1 MPASPAP
8 TSAKGK
14 ARKRDRDSKFLH
26 GLLPGTPSKVQASQS
41 MTGLDIYAD
50 TSSTEASERAR
61 KSLTDLP
68 ASGQDVDLEP
78 HETPTVKLIAP
89 STDIDETWDR
99 ISRAVQ
105 LASQGVGPEAT
116 RVSPP
121 SEPILEKSEPALM
134 KPAKL
139 AWHGFKLVAKHISAF
154 LDGTPFK
161 LPVAVLNVIIDT
173 ADAVIDNKESMANL
187 LLPIGERLQ
196 IFSTSLLS
204 TSSNKARDPL
214 NDNVRSPPDNID
226 PSLDRFVGVLVTA
239 AAELKGMHSAG
250 LVERILDSDE
260 HSKKVEDIF
269 RRVDEA
275 TKNFQLE
282 LNLAAFRQINAV
294 KEDTE
299 VLRLNNLRP
308 IQEVEYPTLERKPP
322 VKACVAGTREDIV
335 EGIISWCKDTSDDVS
350 PVYWLSGM
358 AGTGKSTIAYTVCE
372 RLAKDDKASR
382 LGATFFCWRQLDA
395 GRKRRN
401 IIPTLAHQLA
411 LELPGFRRA
420 LLDAKVDAKPPPLET
435 HLDSLIIRPWSDS
448 VKHHLGFPPLVIVVD
463 ALDELDDDDEN
474 NIGFLDDLI
483 KKLEGSTNRL
493 RGLKFLVTSRRDP
506 RIVRAGEDLP
516 PGAVYHLEDVPTTV
530 IDQDINLYLRAAL
543 PRLTGEQIRYL
554 SEKASDLFIYAA
566 TAVRFICPPYQH
578 PPPSLKTQ
586 NERLEVLLRAWP
598 DQSRRGAEGLLVDRL
613 YEDILAR
620 YISPLSDFDKN
631 ISISILHTFLCT
643 QKPVPIPEIPRLLSE
658 LEIGEEDVMNV
669 LLALHSVLYISSDRV
684 YSYHKS
690 FPDFLA
696 DPTRFVDPDLAATCC
711 LNSGSIQIVLLTS
724 CFRLMESLCFN
735 ICDLPSSFLQDR
747 EVDNLPTRVAARIP
761 YILVYACRYWAAH
774 LGCIPRNDQKV
785 IEQTLVVI
793 DRWLDRKSLFWME
806 AMHLVEMWE
815 RCHAILGYVESWVV
829 LAQEM
834 LKDLRALRDMGSR
847 YSASM
852 MFGCTPHLYISA
864 LAAASPDSG
873 LISRWQARFPGIPSV
888 TSHPAATTASELES
902 RLRSVRFL
910 QEGNQILTGTSDG
923 IVRIW
928 EVATA
933 TQLVCAFIG
942 HKGTVRS
949 VDFREEGFPILSG
962 SDDHTVR
969 VWDPS
974 TGEELHRLLGHDSAV
989 HSVAFSSDGSRAISG
1004 SANGVV
1010 LIWNPTNGEQLGRLT
1025 GHEEKVNSIVFS
1037 ASGLYIISG
1046 SNDETARIWEV
1057 STGQEVRRLTGN
1069 GPVTAVAFSAD
1080 DSLVTTGSGLVGG
1093 TVDVWD
1099 FATGKHRHELTGHQT
1114 SVSCIAF
1121 SQDGMRVM
1129 ASADSTVRVWQLS
1142 TSPPPILLESNGVAT
1157 QSVAFSPDGLSA
1169 ISSSSG
1175 KTDVRLW
1182 EVTTGRQLGRLS
1194 LDTLADPD
1202 IVKDAVGFSPKGF
1215 PRTFLP
1221 PIVDGSASANRLV
1234 VSPDR
1239 SLVVSISDSIMHVWN
1254 LSSKKCLRQLIGHH
1268 KNINA
1273 VAFSLDGTRVISG
1286 SDDAT
1291 LRVWNPLT
1299 GQQVYTL
1306 RGHDGAVLAVES
1318 STDGLLGISGGA
1330 DGTARIWDL
1339 STGTQIQL
1347 HRTFSGLQEAGVRS
1361 VSFSED
1367 GFRAIAASER
1377 DIIIWNIQDA
1387 APLHLLKGHSEVVTS
1402 ARLSPENSRVI
1413 SGSED
1418 GRVFIWTLSQ
1428 QGNLRPSATY
1438 CFFSQNK
1445 P

>member
-1 MPASPAP
+1 MAPASPAP

-14 ARKRDRDSKFLH
+14 ARKRDRVSKFLR

-41 MTGLDIYAD
+41 MTGLDIYAA

-68 ASGQDVDLEP
+68 ASGKDVDLEP
-78 HETPTVKLIAP
+78 HETPLIAP
-89 STDIDETWDR
+89 STDHPPSAIDETWDR
-99 ISRAVQ
+99 TSRAVQ

-116 RVSPP
+116 RVSSP
-121 SEPILEKSEPALM
+121 SETILEKSKPALT

-139 AWHGFKLVAKHISAF
+139 AWHGFKLVAKHISDF

-161 LPVAVLNVIIDT
+161 LPVAVLNLIIDT

-196 IFSTSLLS
+196 IFSMSLLS
-204 TSSNKARDPL
+204 ESSDKTRDPL
-214 NDNVRSPPDNID
+214 NKKVRSPPNNID

-239 AAELKGMHSAG
+239 AAELKNMHSAG
-250 LVERILDSDE
+250 LVERILDSNE
-260 HSKKVEDIF
+260 HSKKVQDIF

-282 LNLAAFRQINAV
+282 LSLAAFRQVNAV

-322 VKACVAGTREDIV
+322 VKACVAGTREDII
-335 EGIISWCKDTSDDVS
+335 EGIISWCKDTSNDIS

-372 RLAKDDKASR
+372 RLAKDGRASR

-401 IIPTLAHQLA
+401 VIPTLAHQLA

-448 VKHHLGFPPLVIVVD
+448 VNHHLGFPPLVIVVD
-463 ALDELDDDDEN
+463 ALDELDDDGEN
-474 NIGFLDDLI
+474 DIGFLDDLI
-483 KKLEGSTNRL
+483 KKIEGSTNRL
-493 RGLKFLVTSRRDP
+493 RGLKFFVTSRRDP
-506 RIVRAGEDLP
+506 RIVRAGEELP
-516 PGAVYHLEDVPTTV
+516 PGSVCHLEDVPTTI

-554 SEKASDLFIYAA
+554 GEKASGLFIYAA

-586 NERLEVLLRAWP
+586 NERLKILLSAWP

-620 YISPLSDFDKN
+620 YISPLSDYDKN

-643 QKPVPIPEIPRLLSE
+643 QEPVPIPDIPRLLSK
-658 LEIGEEDVMNV
+658 LEVGEEDVMNV
-669 LLALHSVLYISSDRV
+669 LLALHSVLYVSSDRV

-690 FPDFLA
+690 FPDFLT
-696 DPTRFVDPDLAATCC
+696 DPTRFADPDLAATCC
-711 LNSGSIQIVLLTS
+711 LNSGSIQIILLTS

-735 ICDLPSSFLQDR
+735 ICDLPSSFRQDR
-747 EVDNLPTRVAARIP
+747 EVDNLPKRVAASIP
-761 YILVYACRYWAAH
+761 YILVYACSYWAVH
-774 LGCIPRNDQKV
+774 LGAIPLSDQKL
-785 IEQTLVVI
+785 IEQTLVAI
-793 DRWLDRKSLFWME
+793 DRWLNRKSLFWME
-806 AMHLVEMWE
+806 AMHLAEMWE
-815 RCHAILGYVESWVV
+815 KCQATLRMVV
-829 LAQEM
+829 VWLASFPGMDRTKEM
-834 LKDLRALRDMGSR
+834 QQDLRALGDMASH

-873 LISRWQARFPGIPSV
+873 LISRWQARLPGIPSV
-888 TSHPAATTASELES
+888 TSHPATTTASESES

-910 QEGNQILTGTSDG
+910 QQVNRILTGASDG
-923 IVRIW
+923 INTTDSWALGAVSAFAW
-928 EVATA
+928 TKDATCA
-933 TQLVCAFIG
+933 VCGCI
-942 HKGTVRS
+942 
-949 VDFREEGFPILSG
+949 D
-962 SDDHTVR
+962 
-969 VWDPS
+969 
-974 TGEELHRLLGHDSAV
+974 
-989 HSVAFSSDGSRAISG
+989 
-1004 SANGVV
+1004 
-1010 LIWNPTNGEQLGRLT
+1010 
-1025 GHEEKVNSIVFS
+1025 
-1037 ASGLYIISG
+1037 ASGIYIISG

-1057 STGQEVRRLTGN
+1057 STGHEARCLTGN

-1080 DSLVTTGSGLVGG
+1080 DSLVTCGSGLIVA

-1121 SQDGMRVM
+1121 SQDGLHIM
-1129 ASADSTVRVWQLS
+1129 ASADSTVRVWQLC
-1142 TSPPPILLESNGVAT
+1142 TTPPPILLESNGVAI
-1157 QSVAFSPDGLSA
+1157 QSVAFLADGLSA

-1175 KTDVRLW
+1175 ETDVRLW
-1182 EVTTGRQLGRLS
+1182 EVATGKQLGRLS
-1194 LDTLADPD
+1194 LDDLTDHD
-1202 IVKDAVGFSPKGF
+1202 IASDTIGFSPKGF
-1215 PRTFLP
+1215 PQTFLP
-1221 PIVDGSASANRLV
+1221 SIIDGSLSANTLV
-1234 VSPDR
+1234 LSPDR
-1239 SLVVSISDSIMHVWN
+1239 SFVIGVSDSIMHFWD
-1254 LSSKKCLRQLIGHH
+1254 LSSKKCLRRLIGHRED
-1268 KNINA
+1268 INV
-1273 VAFSLDGTRVISG
+1273 VAFSRDGSRVISG

-1291 LRVWNPLT
+1291 VRIWNPFT
-1299 GQQVYTL
+1299 GEQLHLL
-1306 RGHDGAVLAVES
+1306 RGHDGAVFAVEFS
-1318 STDGLLGISGGA
+1318 ADGLLGISGAA

-1339 STGTQIQL
+1339 SRGTQIQL
-1347 HRTFSGLQEAGVRS
+1347 CCRIFRTPHRPHMLGFSHHEILAGEGLFAPSKASHRAFSGPQDAGVRS
-1361 VSFSED
+1361 VSFSDD
-1367 GFRAIAASER
+1367 GSCAIASSEH
-1377 DIIIWNIQDA
+1377 DIIIWNIQNA
-1387 APLHLLKGHSEVVTS
+1387 APLHLLKGHSEFVTS
-1402 ARLSPENSRVI
+1402 ACLSPDHSRVI
-1413 SGSED
+1413 SGAKD
-1418 GRVFIWTLSQ
+1418 GKVLLWTLSQ
-1428 QGNLRPSATY
+1428 QGNTTSRASRSL
-1438 CFFSQNK
+1438 FSHM
-1445 P
+1445 